1 MPFRQ
6 ANPPGLLRGVPYG
19 RRGPAWGWAL
29 VVLAFVACAQSPVA
43 AMTGAE
49 AIARMHRNFAKAK
62 TFSAK
67 FEKRFH
73 WAVLDRHLTRRGR
86 IYTRQPNQYRREME
100 DGDLVV
106 ADGEAIWAYIHQ
118 NQQVVV
124 NTYEGELRTPWEI
137 LVEYAEAFA
146 PVAIEETEV
155 GGQDCYLI
163 TLRPRPDASYVASG
177 QVTRMRLWID
187 RRDWFLLQV
196 EQLEANDDVHTYVL
210 SDHRTNKKL
219 DDDLFRYAPA
229 ADVELIDRRRGES
242 ADPGS

>member
-1 MPFRQ
+1 MSFRK
-6 ANPPGLLRGVPYG
+6 ARPLVPLPREAYRY
-19 RRGPAWGWAL
+19 RRWPWGWGL
-29 VVLAFVACAQSPVA
+29 VVLALLAWAQSPVA

-49 AIARMHRNFAKAK
+49 VIARMQRSFAKAK

-73 WAVLDRHLTRRGR
+73 WAVLDRQLTRGGR
-86 IYTRQPNQYRREME
+86 IHTRQPDQYRVEME

-118 NQQVVV
+118 NRQVVV
-124 NTYEGELRTPWEI
+124 SSYEGELRTPWEI
-137 LVEYAEAFA
+137 LVEYTEAFA
-146 PVAIEETEV
+146 PVAVEETRL
-155 GGQDCYLI
+155 GGQGCYLI
-163 TLRPRPDASYVASG
+163 TLRPRPDATYVASG
-177 QVTRMRLWID
+177 QVARMRIWID
-187 RRDWFLLQV
+187 RRKWFLLQV

-242 ADPGS
+242 ESPGS